1 MTRSPLTP
9 RAVVAE
15 AAALA
20 DESGLEAVTLSAVA
34 RRLGVRTPSLY
45 SHVRDHAA
53 LLDGVSTV
61 ALTDLTARVAE
72 AVAGRAGRPALEGL
86 ANAHRA
92 FAREAP
98 GRWQSL
104 QRRTGPAVTGSE
116 AARAIVTLTD
126 AVLRGYD
133 IPPSERV
140 HATRLLGG
148 AVNGYLTLERIGS
161 FDHSDPAPDVSWVR
175 TIDALDALLRAWPAA
190 TQGPTTPRQATSRQA
205 P

>member
-1 MTRSPLTP
+1 MARESLTP
-9 RAVVAE
+9 GAVVAE

-53 LLDGVSTV
+53 LLDGVSTL
-61 ALTDLTARVAE
+61 ALADLTARVAE
-72 AVAGRAGRPALEGL
+72 AVAGRSGRSALEGL
-86 ANAHRA
+86 TDAHRS

-104 QRRTGPAVTGSE
+104 QRRTGPAVAGSD
-116 AARAIVTLTD
+116 AARAIVALTD

-133 IPPSERV
+133 IPPDDRV
-140 HATRLLGG
+140 HAIRLLGSTI
-148 AVNGYLTLERIGS
+148 NGYLTLERIGS
-161 FDHSDPAPDVSWVR
+161 FDHSEPAPDVSWGR
-175 TIDALDALLRAWPAA
+175 TIDALDALLRAWPTA
-190 TQGPTTPRQATSRQA
+190 S
-205 P
+205 